1 MQSNKK
7 SMKHFISIIIS
18 LFIIQLVIGQD
29 SEKGDKKSREIL
41 DRLTATTESYKTI
54 KAEFTYKMKNTE
66 ADIDETTDGT
76 LFIKGN
82 KYRLLIAGQVVICNG
97 ETIWTYIEDAEEVQ
111 INSVEE
117 SEESITPG
125 NLLTSYNKDYKSKFI
140 RESFQYGT
148 TVSVIDLTPNEGKS
162 YYKVRVIIDKD
173 RDQLLEITIFDK
185 NGSTFSYI
193 INKFIPDVEIDDNQF
208 TFNET
213 DYPDVDVVDMR

>member
-1 MQSNKK
+1 
-7 SMKHFISIIIS
+7 MKYIITLLISI
-18 LFIIQLVIGQD
+18 FIVQFVIGQD
-29 SEKGDKKSREIL
+29 TEKGDKKSRDIL
-41 DRLTATTESYKTI
+41 NRLTATTESYKSI

-66 ADIDETTDGT
+66 ADIDESTDGT
-76 LFIKGN
+76 LFIKGD
-82 KYRLLIAGQVVICNG
+82 KYRLLIAGQVVISDG

-148 TVSVIDLTPNEGKS
+148 TVYVIDLTPIEGKS
-162 YYKVRVIIDKD
+162 YYKVRVIIDKAK
-173 RDQLLEITIFDK
+173 DQLLDITIFDK

-193 INKFIPDVEIDDNQF
+193 INKFEPDVEIEDNQF
-208 TFNET
+208 TFKEA